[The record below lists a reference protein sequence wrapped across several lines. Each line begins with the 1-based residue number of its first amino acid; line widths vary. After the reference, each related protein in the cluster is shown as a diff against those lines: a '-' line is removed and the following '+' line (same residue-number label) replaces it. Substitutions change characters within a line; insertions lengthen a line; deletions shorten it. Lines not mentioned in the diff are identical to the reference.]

1 MAADSTLIRG
11 AYKANAPQKLASV
24 KGVSDITKSITSDL
38 NNYIDVINAKHT
50 VRNAEYETYA
60 QSVLD
65 NSDLVGEQ
73 YEALYDDLMAGKDGF
88 ASASKKD
95 RDLQKR
101 DLVAMAGDYED
112 YKALR
117 EDVAINLDDLSPAF
131 TNSEDGKKYLDI
143 LKGEGKRLVNNN
155 GRIGIEVDGE
165 WQSISNIKQHIED
178 NKIDESSIDALEA
191 FRIKTQDS
199 EEDFNYND
207 TRTTIMNSLI
217 SKGKYNSLINDEI
230 IPGRIFRNDLAESLM
245 NQTYGDLGIT
255 NEDLREV
262 EGVNIDDGI
271 DADEAENI
279 IAHLESDKVEMKN
292 VLADYYT
299 TYIQN
304 NGGSNDD
311 SDVDE
316 SVVSND
322 NTVEDSNEVAEGEA
336 EDVVDVLTMNDRANQ
351 LVEEGLIEKPKSRA
365 DLIKANKMWEDLY
378 EPGEDY
384 TG

>member
-1 MAADSTLIRG
+1 
-11 AYKANAPQKLASV
+11 
-24 KGVSDITKSITSDL
+24 
-38 NNYIDVINAKHT
+38 
-50 VRNAEYETYA
+50 
-60 QSVLD
+60 
-65 NSDLVGEQ
+65 
-73 YEALYDDLMAGKDGF
+73 
-88 ASASKKD
+88 
-95 RDLQKR
+95 
-101 DLVAMAGDYED
+101 
-112 YKALR
+112 
-117 EDVAINLDDLSPAF
+117 
-131 TNSEDGKKYLDI
+131 
-143 LKGEGKRLVNNN
+143 
-155 GRIGIEVDGE
+155 
-165 WQSISNIKQHIED
+165 
-178 NKIDESSIDALEA
+178 
-191 FRIKTQDS
+191 
-199 EEDFNYND
+199 
-207 TRTTIMNSLI
+207 
-217 SKGKYNSLINDEI
+217 
-230 IPGRIFRNDLAESLM
+230 M